1 VSTRIR
7 IADQVPPGHRKIL
20 TVTLNPAIDVTYRV
34 AGLAVGETVRVASV
48 RSRAGGKG
56 VNVAAV
62 ARHLGSDS
70 LVLALTGRT
79 EPDEFRAG
87 LDRLGL
93 PHHLV
98 PALDAVRRT
107 VAVVADDGVT
117 TSLQER
123 GSGVAAG
130 VRDEVMAAFR
140 AELAAG
146 VSAVVISGSVPPG
159 LGDETPA
166 RLAVLCAEAGIP
178 VVADVSG
185 AALRAAAKTRSVLV
199 PNRDEL
205 AELTGKRLHDSGE
218 VVAAGRQLVRDGA
231 AAVVA
236 TLGEEGVLAVTA
248 GHEFGVRPVE
258 RVVGNPTG
266 AGDAAAAALAR
277 HLAAAGAVSEVDW
290 PAALADVVATS
301 AAAVLRP
308 VAGEVDLEARAGWLG
323 ALAVK
328 ETA

>member
-1 VSTRIR
+1 MTT
-7 IADQVPPGHRKIL
+7 IL

-34 AGLAVGETVRVASV
+34 AGLAVGETVRVAGV

-62 ARHLGSDS
+62 ARQLGSDS
-70 LVLALTGRT
+70 RVLALTARA

-93 PHHLV
+93 PHRLV
-98 PALDAVRRT
+98 PALAAVRRT

-123 GSGVAAG
+123 GPAVAAG
-130 VRDEVMAAFR
+130 TRDEVVAAFR

-146 VSAVVISGSVPPG
+146 VGAVVVSGSVPPG
-159 LGDETPA
+159 LGDEVPA
-166 RLAVLCAEAGIP
+166 RLAELGAEAGVP
-178 VVADVSG
+178 VIADVSG
-185 AALRAAAKTRSVLV
+185 AALRAAATTGSVLV

-205 AELTGKRLHDSGE
+205 AELCGKRLD

-236 TLGEEGVLAVTA
+236 TLGEEGVVAVTA
-248 GHEFGVRPVE
+248 GHEFVVRPVE
-258 RVVGNPTG
+258 KVVGNPTG

-277 HLAAAGAVSEVDW
+277 HLAAAGVSTVDW

-301 AAAVLRP
+301 AAAVLCP
-308 VAGEVDLEARAGWLG
+308 VAGEVDLEARAGWLA

-328 ETA
+328 EIA

>member
-1 VSTRIR
+1 MTT
-7 IADQVPPGHRKIL
+7 IL

-70 LVLALTGRT
+70 LVLALSGRA

-93 PHHLV
+93 PHRLV
-98 PALDAVRRT
+98 PALAAVRRT
-107 VAVVADDGVT
+107 VAVVEDNGVT

-123 GSGVAAG
+123 GPAVAAG
-130 VRDEVMAAFR
+130 TREEVMAAFR

-146 VSAVVISGSVPPG
+146 VGAVVISGSVPPG
-159 LGDETPA
+159 LGDEVPA
-166 RLAVLCAEAGIP
+166 RMAVLCAESGVP
-178 VVADVSG
+178 VIADVSG
-185 AALRAAAKTRSVLV
+185 AALRAAATTGSVLV

-205 AELTGKRLHDSGE
+205 AELFGKRVD

-236 TLGEEGVLAVTA
+236 TLGEEGVVAVTA
-248 GHEFGVRPVE
+248 EREFAVRPVE

-277 HLAAAGAVSEVDW
+277 HLATAGGVSGMDW

>member
-1 VSTRIR
+1 M
-7 IADQVPPGHRKIL
+7 IL

-34 AGLAVGETVRVASV
+34 AGLAVGETVRVADV

-62 ARHLGSDS
+62 VRQLGSES
-70 LVLALTGRT
+70 VVLALTGRD

-93 PHHLV
+93 AHRLV
-98 PALDAVRRT
+98 PALPAVRRT
-107 VAVVADDGVT
+107 VAVVEDDGVT

-123 GSGVAAG
+123 GPAVAAG
-130 VRDEVMAAFR
+130 TRDEVVAAFR

-146 VSAVVISGSVPPG
+146 VDAVVVSGSVPPG
-159 LGDETPA
+159 LGDEVPA
-166 RLAVLCAEAGIP
+166 RLVELCAESGIP
-178 VVADVSG
+178 VIADVSG
-185 AALRAAAKTRSVLV
+185 AALRAAVPVGAVLL

-205 AELTGKRLHDSGE
+205 AELAGKRLHEPGE
-218 VVAAGRQLVRDGA
+218 IAAAGRRLVRDGA

-248 GHEFGVRPVE
+248 DHEFLVRPVE
-258 RVVGNPTG
+258 KVVGNPTG

-277 HLAAAGAVSEVDW
+277 HLARPGLSEVDW

-308 VAGEVDLEARAGWLG
+308 VAGEVDLEARAGWLD

>member
-1 VSTRIR
+1 MTT
-7 IADQVPPGHRKIL
+7 IL

-70 LVLALTGRT
+70 LVLALSGRA

-93 PHHLV
+93 PHRLV
-98 PALDAVRRT
+98 PGLAAVRRT
-107 VAVVADDGVT
+107 VAVVEDNGVT

-123 GSGVAAG
+123 GPAVAAG
-130 VRDEVMAAFR
+130 TRDDVMAAFR

-146 VSAVVISGSVPPG
+146 VGAVVISGSVPPG
-159 LGDETPA
+159 LGDDVPA
-166 RLAVLCAEAGIP
+166 RMAVLCAESGVP
-178 VVADVSG
+178 VIADVSG
-185 AALRAAAKTRSVLV
+185 AALRAAATTGSVLV

-205 AELTGKRLHDSGE
+205 AELFGKRLD
-218 VVAAGRQLVRDGA
+218 VVAAGRQLVRNGA

-236 TLGEEGVLAVTA
+236 TLGEEGVVAVTA
-248 GHEFGVRPVE
+248 EREFAVRPVE

-277 HLAAAGAVSEVDW
+277 HLATAGGVSEMDW

-308 VAGEVDLEARAGWLG
+308 VAGEIDLEARAGWLG

>member
-1 VSTRIR
+1 MTT
-7 IADQVPPGHRKIL
+7 IL

-70 LVLALTGRT
+70 LVLALSSRA

-98 PALDAVRRT
+98 PALAAVRRT
-107 VAVVADDGVT
+107 VAVVADNGVT

-123 GSGVAAG
+123 GPAVAAG
-130 VRDEVMAAFR
+130 TRDEVMAAFR

-146 VSAVVISGSVPPG
+146 AGAVVISGSVPPG
-159 LGDETPA
+159 LGDDVPA
-166 RLAVLCAEAGIP
+166 RMAVLCAESGVP
-178 VVADVSG
+178 VIADVSG
-185 AALRAAAKTRSVLV
+185 AALRAAATTGSVLV

-205 AELTGKRLHDSGE
+205 AELFGKPLD

-236 TLGEEGVLAVTA
+236 TLGEEGVVAVTA
-248 GHEFGVRPVE
+248 GREFAVRPVE

-277 HLAAAGAVSEVDW
+277 HLAAAGGVSEMDW

-308 VAGEVDLEARAGWLG
+308 VAGEVDLEARAGWLD

>member
-1 VSTRIR
+1 MNQR
-7 IADQVPPGHRKIL
+7 IL

-34 AGLAVGETVRVASV
+34 AGLAVGETVRVAGV

-62 ARHLGSDS
+62 ARQLGSDS
-70 LVLALTGRT
+70 LVLALSGRA

-93 PHHLV
+93 PHRLV

-107 VAVVADDGVT
+107 VAVVEDNGVT

-123 GSGVAAG
+123 GTTVAAG
-130 VRDEVMAAFR
+130 FRDEVTAAFR

-146 VSAVVISGSVPPG
+146 VGAVVISGSVPPG
-159 LGDETPA
+159 LGDDVPA
-166 RLAVLCAEAGIP
+166 RLAALGAEAGIP
-178 VVADVSG
+178 VITDVSG
-185 AALRAAAKTRSVLV
+185 AALSTAATARSVLV

-205 AELTGKRLHDSGE
+205 SELTGKRLHEPGE
-218 VVAAGRQLVRDGA
+218 IVAAGRQLVRNGT

-236 TLGEEGVLAVTA
+236 TLGEEGVVAVTA
-248 GHEFGVRPVE
+248 DHEFSARPVE
-258 RVVGNPTG
+258 KVVGNPTG

-277 HLAAAGAVSEVDW
+277 HLAAAGAVSTMDW

-308 VAGEVDLEARAGWLG
+308 VAGEVDLEARAGWLE

>member
-1 VSTRIR
+1 MSR
-7 IADQVPPGHRKIL
+7 IL

-62 ARHLGSDS
+62 ARQLGGDS
-70 LVLALTGRT
+70 VVLALCGRE

-93 PHHLV
+93 PHRLL

-107 VAVVADDGVT
+107 VAVVEDDGVT

-123 GSGVAAG
+123 GNAVAAG
-130 VRDEVMAAFR
+130 TRDDVVAAFR

-146 VSAVVISGSVPPG
+146 AGAVVISGSVPPG
-159 LGDETPA
+159 LGDEVPA
-166 RLAVLCAEAGIP
+166 RLAGLGAEAGVP
-178 VVADVSG
+178 VIADVSG
-185 AALRAAAKTRSVLV
+185 AALRAAARTGSVLV
-199 PNRDEL
+199 PNHDEL
-205 AELTGKRLHDSGE
+205 AELSDLSGTHLDA
-218 VVAAGRQLVRDGA
+218 VAAGRQLVRDGA

-236 TLGEEGVLAVTA
+236 TLGEEGVVAVTA
-248 GHEFGVRPVE
+248 DREFRVRPAE

-277 HLAAAGAVSEVDW
+277 HLAAAGDVSTVDW

-308 VAGEVDLEARAGWLG
+308 VAGEVDLEARAGWLE

>member
-1 VSTRIR
+1 MTT
-7 IADQVPPGHRKIL
+7 IL

-62 ARHLGSDS
+62 ARHLGGDS
-70 LVLALTGRT
+70 RVLALTGRA

-93 PHHLV
+93 PHRLV
-98 PALDAVRRT
+98 PALETVRRT

-123 GSGVAAG
+123 GAAVAAG
-130 VRDEVMAAFR
+130 TRDEVVAAFR

-146 VSAVVISGSVPPG
+146 VGAVVVSGSVPPG
-159 LGDETPA
+159 LGDEVPA
-166 RLAVLCAEAGIP
+166 RLAVLGAEAGVP
-178 VVADVSG
+178 VIADVSG
-185 AALRAAAKTRSVLV
+185 AALRAAATTGSVLV
-199 PNRDEL
+199 PNRAEL
-205 AELTGKRLHDSGE
+205 AELFGKRLD

-236 TLGEEGVLAVTA
+236 TLGEDGVVAVTA
-248 GHEFGVRPVE
+248 GHEFRVRPVE

-277 HLAAAGAVSEVDW
+277 HLAAAGGVSEVDW

-301 AAAVLRP
+301 AAAVLCP
-308 VAGEVDLEARAGWLG
+308 VAGEVDLEARAGWLD

-328 ETA
+328 EIA